1 MSIALSEVCEARI
14 FRALENYSKQCMQRI
29 EAANKTKG
37 KRIALVKQ
45 AHGNIETRTGKL
57 HTQKI
62 PTIDI
67 ACHL

>member
-1 MSIALSEVCEARI
+1 
-14 FRALENYSKQCMQRI
+14 MQRI

-57 HTQKI
+57 HTHKI